1 MYFIHCILSKYQLN
15 EKHLPVNVASLMISG
30 HRPSKRHQ
38 EFSHGLFEAQVVK
51 FHFHLKTCYS
61 VTSVGSARGSCRPGL
76 TDILAGDCGHLNPI
90 HRALDDR
97 SHAQH
102 DPADA
107 SQR

>member
-1 MYFIHCILSKYQLN
+1 MYFIHCILSKYRLN

-30 HRPSKRHQ
+30 HRASKDIKS
-38 EFSHGLFEAQVVK
+38 SHGLFEARVVK
-51 FHFHLKTCYS
+51 FHFLLKTRYS
-61 VTSVGSARGSCRPGL
+61 VTSVGSARGSCRPGF